1 MLQPFEQFKDIYI
14 ERLIKLKK
22 VYLVSQTY
30 KRVVEHFDENER
42 INILLTDYDSYQY
55 AQVHFNAVKG
65 DRYSSIINLE
75 KPEHKAKLEEMLN
88 GQKYQ
93 LYWSVVKSAENLAKR
108 LDDKYTDHIKRYIQ
122 KNTTWRIARD
132 SKITPKFEVV
142 FGELFITIRYNT
154 QQLRVKFED
163 IENV

>member
-30 KRVVEHFDENER
+30 KRGIDHFAEIER
-42 INILLTDYDSYQY
+42 TNILLTDYDSYQY
-55 AQVHFNAVKG
+55 AQVHFNAMKG
-65 DRYSSIINLE
+65 DRYASIINLE

-93 LYWSVVKSAENLAKR
+93 SWWYYH
-108 LDDKYTDHIKRYIQ
+108 D
-122 KNTTWRIARD
+122 
-132 SKITPKFEVV
+132 
-142 FGELFITIRYNT
+142 
-154 QQLRVKFED
+154 
-163 IENV
+163 